1 MLSIV
6 PFFSMALLRYYSFK
20 HAAHGSDTVYITTS
34 DLTISIPSTDFT
46 RFAFIAAAFRLEKI
60 IIVLDLP
67 GHFGDLAIS
76 YLVSHKPSW
85 YPYPLTKEVWRC
97 FTYPF
102 FALPAWWFVGLG
114 IDTFLG
120 RRRVGRKG
128 LAVSLVL
135 GLIFAV
141 VAAGLRFGLTP
152 EERLEQDQLSIYIMG
167 LALWSLLFLIPF
179 AAWLRWRSSNTNAT
193 IPTREMGA

>member
-1 MLSIV
+1 
-6 PFFSMALLRYYSFK
+6 MAPLSFK

-34 DLTISIPSTDFT
+34 NLSISITLPSTDFT

-60 IIVLDLP
+60 IIVVDLP
-67 GHFGDLAIS
+67 GHLGDLAIS

-97 FTYPF
+97 FPYPF

-141 VAAGLRFGLTP
+141 VAAPAVRPNPRGETRARSAFHLHNGPGALELVVSHSLR
-152 EERLEQDQLSIYIMG
+152 RLVAMEIQQH
-167 LALWSLLFLIPF
+167 
-179 AAWLRWRSSNTNAT
+179 
-193 IPTREMGA
+193 